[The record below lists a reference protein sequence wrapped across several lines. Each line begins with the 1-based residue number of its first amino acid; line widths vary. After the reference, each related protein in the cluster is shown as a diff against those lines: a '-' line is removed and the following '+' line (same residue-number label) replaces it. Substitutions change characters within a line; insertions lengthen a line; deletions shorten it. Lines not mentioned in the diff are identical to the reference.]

1 MRRFPAS
8 PGAQKLVLTFLT
20 VFLLQISPAQ
30 AAKEPGALPPAYD
43 FAIEMD
49 GRDVGRHTIAFEEI
63 GDELHVHI
71 NIDIEVSFG
80 PITFF
85 RYAHENHEIW
95 KDGRL
100 ISLETKTDDDGTL
113 YEVSAKASEEGL
125 AVEGPSG
132 SFTAPAGILPTSY
145 WRPETTEKTQL
156 LDTQRGR
163 LIEVKSAKAG
173 EEVLQLPQGAK
184 SAERYT
190 VTGDLKLDLWY
201 GEEGTLLNIAFNAK
215 GRSIA
220 YAVNALDYPKMQK
233 VARNAEGG
241 PL

>member
-1 MRRFPAS
+1 MRRFSAN
-8 PGAQKLVLTFLT
+8 PGVWKLVLTFLT
-20 VFLLQISPAQ
+20 TILLEVPPAQ
-30 AAKEPGALPPAYD
+30 AAKEPGTLAPAYD

-113 YEVSAKASEEGL
+113 YEVSAKANEEDL
-125 AVEGPSG
+125 AVTSTSG
-132 SFTAPAGILPTSY
+132 SFVAPAGILPTSY
-145 WRPETTEKTQL
+145 WRPDTVEQTQL

-163 LIEVKSAKAG
+163 LIEVTSVKAG
-173 EEVLQLPQGAK
+173 EEMLQLPQGAK
-184 SAERYT
+184 RTERYRM
-190 VTGDLKLDLWY
+190 TGDLKLDLWY
-201 GEEGTLLNIAFNAK
+201 GEEGTLLNIVFKAK
-215 GRSIA
+215 GRTIA
-220 YAVNALDYPKMQK
+220 YAVNALDYPEMQK
-233 VARNAEGG
+233 VARYE
-241 PL
+241 

>member
-1 MRRFPAS
+1 MRRFSAS
-8 PGAQKLVLTFLT
+8 PAVRKLVFTFLT
-20 VFLLQISPAQ
+20 AFLLQIAPAQ
-30 AAKEPGALPPAYD
+30 AAKEPGALAPAYD

-49 GRDVGRHTIAFEEI
+49 GRDVGRHTIAFEKI

-113 YEVSAKASEEGL
+113 YEVSARAGEEGL
-125 AVEGPSG
+125 AVESSSG
-132 SFTAPAGILPTSY
+132 TFTAPAGILPTSY
-145 WRPETTEKTQL
+145 WRPETIEQTQL

-173 EEVLQLPQGAK
+173 KEMLQLPQGAK
-184 SAERYT
+184 RAERYT
-190 VTGDLKLDLWY
+190 MTGDLQLDLWY

-220 YAVNALDYPKMQK
+220 YAVNALDYPEMQK
-233 VARNAEGG
+233 VARNAEGD

>member
-1 MRRFPAS
+1 MRRFSAS
-8 PGAQKLVLTFLT
+8 PAVRKLVLTFLT
-20 VFLLQISPAQ
+20 AFLLQIAPAQ
-30 AAKEPGALPPAYD
+30 AAKEPGALAPAYD

-49 GRDVGRHTIAFEEI
+49 GRDVGRHTIAFEKI

-113 YEVSAKASEEGL
+113 YEVSARAGEEGL
-125 AVEGPSG
+125 AVESSSG
-132 SFTAPAGILPTSY
+132 TFTAPAGILPTSY
-145 WRPETTEKTQL
+145 WRPETIEQTQL

-173 EEVLQLPQGAK
+173 KEMLQLPQGAK
-184 SAERYT
+184 RAERYT
-190 VTGDLKLDLWY
+190 MTGDLQLDLWY

-220 YAVNALDYPKMQK
+220 YAVNALDYPEMQK
-233 VARNAEGG
+233 VARNAEGD